1 MPSIDGVQVRSG
13 ENKQDYM
20 KLKQHLE
27 DSNIYF
33 LNPLRRE
40 IEHEDQFSRL
50 FMDQKQLEEGTD
62 QTSLPGLSVIMD
74 NNVKASGVGG
84 VSDIL
89 ERASFI

>member
-1 MPSIDGVQVRSG
+1 MPSIDGVQVRA
-13 ENKQDYM
+13 ENKQDYI

-50 FMDQKQLEEGTD
+50 FMDQKQVEGEEGTD
-62 QTSLPGLSVIMD
+62 
-74 NNVKASGVGG
+74 
-84 VSDIL
+84 
-89 ERASFI
+89 